1 MQKGDKEIERE
12 VLIKRMEKRSM
23 GRYISDEG
31 RMIGSGGEFTL
42 KVKKR

>member
-1 MQKGDKEIERE
+1 
-12 VLIKRMEKRSM
+12 M

-42 KVKKR
+42 KVKKDEKGELINKGLREKI